1 MKLPEAV
8 RPHKLPAYAAVDA
21 DGRLRRQLARLWNR
35 WESIVSE
42 QEQKPDRASWNV
54 GDFLNPREP
63 IPAGLYIG
71 LGVGSFAVLLA
82 LWAAVTYT
90 RLIDPLFLPTP
101 GRVLQAGLD
110 LFFEFDFTTDILNS
124 TYRVMVGF
132 LIAAILGVPLGLLMG
147 TFKAAEALIEPLMG
161 FIRYMPASAFI
172 PLFILWLGI
181 GDVEKVAIIFVGS
194 FFQLVLMVAVVAK
207 NVHKDMLET
216 AYTLG
221 ARRVQVIRKVLL
233 PASLPGILET
243 LRIIVGWAWTYIV
256 VAELV
261 ASSSGI
267 GYMIISAQRM
277 LRTASIIFGI
287 LTIGMLGL
295 ITDYGFKWLHRK
307 LFPWVE

>member
-1 MKLPEAV
+1 MGVYIAL
-8 RPHKLPAYAAVDA
+8 
-21 DGRLRRQLARLWNR
+21 
-35 WESIVSE
+35 SI
-42 QEQKPDRASWNV
+42 
-54 GDFLNPREP
+54 
-63 IPAGLYIG
+63 
-71 LGVGSFAVLLA
+71 GSFAVLLLAWSA
-82 LWAAVTYT
+82 LTYT
-90 RLIDPLFLPTP
+90 KLIDPLFLPTP
-101 GRVLQAGLD
+101 TRVFQAGVD
-110 LFFEFDFTTDILNS
+110 LFLEFGFTTDILNS
-124 TYRVMVGF
+124 TYRVMLGF
-132 LIAAILGVPLGLLMG
+132 VLAAVLGVPLGLLMG
-147 TFKAAEALIEPLMG
+147 TFKAAEALIEPVMG

-221 ARRVQVIRKVLL
+221 AKRMQVIWKVLL
-233 PASLPGILET
+233 PASLPGILDT

-277 LRTASIIFGI
+277 LRTSSIIFGI

-295 ITDYGFKWLHRK
+295 ITDYGFKWLHKK

>member
-1 MKLPEAV
+1 MPTEPE
-8 RPHKLPAYAAVDA
+8 RDIE
-21 DGRLRRQLARLWNR
+21 RT
-35 WESIVSE
+35 
-42 QEQKPDRASWNV
+42 SWSL
-54 GDFLNPREP
+54 GDLLSPREP
-63 IPAGLYIG
+63 IPASLYIL
-71 LGVGSFAVLLA
+71 LGVSSFGVPLL
-82 LWAAVTYT
+82 LWAALTYGGF
-90 RLIDPLFLPTP
+90 IDALFLPTP
-101 GRVLQAGLD
+101 GRVFRAGLD
-110 LFFEFDFTTDILNS
+110 LFLELGFTTDILNS
-124 TYRVMVGF
+124 TYRVLVGF
-132 LIAAILGVPLGLLMG
+132 LIAAVIGVPLGLLMG

-181 GDVEKVAIIFVGS
+181 GDVEKIGIIFVGS

-221 ARRVQVIRKVLL
+221 AKRMQVIRKVLL
-233 PASLPGILET
+233 PASLPGILDT

-287 LTIGMLGL
+287 LTIGLMGL
-295 ITDYGFKWLHRK
+295 ITDYGFKWLHAR